1 MPYKYH
7 HDQKAAA
14 MVTLERNRGDVQITS
29 AQTGISVRTLYDW
42 QRSMQVWLQHTPPAV
57 QYTAELPAFENDLE
71 ALAFI
76 RQNIIG
82 EVSRLSASLQ
92 HDPGF
97 STPYQRAL
105 VMSQLMDKL
114 LKLDLHLRPYMEDD
128 DGEESWMEGFAD
140 EEPDCN
146 DDDEDC

>member
-1 MPYKYH
+1 MSNRYESNE
-7 HDQKAAA
+7 KAAA
-14 MVTLERNRGDVQITS
+14 MALVERNRGNVQLT
-29 AQTGISVRTLYDW
+29 AQQMGIPERTL
-42 QRSMQVWLQHTPPAV
+42 QSWLIDIRPYMHQFAPAREVSTVETPV
-57 QYTAELPAFENDLE
+57 FKNDLE

-92 HDPGF
+92 HDTGF

-114 LKLDLHLRPYMEDD
+114 LKLDLHLRPYIEDD
-128 DGEESWMEGFAD
+128 NDDWMEGFAD
-140 EEPDCN
+140 EEPDG
-146 DDDEDC
+146 DEED